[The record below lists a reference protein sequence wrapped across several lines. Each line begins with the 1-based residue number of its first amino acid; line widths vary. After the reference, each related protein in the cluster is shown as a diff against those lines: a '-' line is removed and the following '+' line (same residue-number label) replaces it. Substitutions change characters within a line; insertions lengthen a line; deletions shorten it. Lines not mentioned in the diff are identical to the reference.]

1 MKTRHYSGSDT
12 YRPGN
17 AWFICD
23 RCGQRH
29 RRSAMLTEWDN
40 LKVDIAC
47 LDPRPPQMDPPD
59 VYPEGM
65 PFMDAR
71 PPQDN
76 SDRLMDD
83 TELRSTV
90 GGIRIALGGSDANPG
105 TPGLLLDSSA
115 QDIDDSND
123 LPIETDGFPG
133 TAPVAHTTVPGALS
147 PLMFEQSPFTQGPTV
162 LADDVTFITG
172 PVPAP
177 TVSD

>member
-1 MKTRHYSGSDT
+1 MKSRQYAGYDG
-12 YRPGN
+12 YRPGD
-17 AWFICD
+17 AYFICD
-23 RCGQRH
+23 RCSQRH
-29 RRSAMLTEWDN
+29 RRSAMITEWDN

-90 GGIRIALGGSDANPG
+90 GGIRIALGGSDG
-105 TPGLLLDSSA
+105 TPGSGSELLDSSA
-115 QDIDDSND
+115 DDIDDSGG
-123 LPIETDGFPG
+123 LPIETDVIPG
-133 TAPVAHTTVPGALS
+133 IAPVAHTTVPGSLS
-147 PLMFEQSPFTQGPTV
+147 PLMFEQSPVTQGPTV